1 MKRPVGVTIFGMINI
16 VLGIFPSLF
25 LVNLCLRYTFFITVI
40 FLFTFAGWV
49 TDNKFKSF
57 ADWFLLTIVDRGS
70 LITLYIFSLFLF
82 WSGLAMLK
90 MKSYGRRL
98 AIISISGVV
107 LGWTVSHISSII
119 RGFLYRNAE
128 FDINGLWQIF
138 YISLALLTYAF
149 LLIKYL
155 IRPEIKE
162 EFNKVHIKYSL
173 KTIILFI
180 ILVILTILI
189 IFGPLIMLWI

>member
-1 MKRPVGVTIFGMINI
+1 MKRPAGVTIFGMINI
-16 VLGIFPSLF
+16 VLGILPSLF
-25 LVNLCLRYTFFITVI
+25 LINLCLRYAFFITVI

-49 TDNKFKSF
+49 TDNEFKSF
-57 ADWFLLTIVDRGS
+57 ADWFLLTIVNRGS
-70 LITLYIFSLFLF
+70 LITLYIFSLFL
-82 WSGLAMLK
+82 SGLAMLK
-90 MKSYGRRL
+90 KKPYSRRL

-107 LGWTVSHISSII
+107 LGWMVSHISSII

-128 FDINGLWQIF
+128 LDSNGSWKIF
-138 YISLALLTYAF
+138 YISLALLIYAF

-173 KTIILFI
+173 KTIIFFTL
-180 ILVILTILI
+180 LVILTALI